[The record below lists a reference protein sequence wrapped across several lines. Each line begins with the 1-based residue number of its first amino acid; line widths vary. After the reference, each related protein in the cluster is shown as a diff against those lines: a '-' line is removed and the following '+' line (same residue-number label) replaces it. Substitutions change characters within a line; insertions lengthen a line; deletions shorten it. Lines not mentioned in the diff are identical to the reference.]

1 MTGASGANEGKPG
14 QASEAAFLGALLGLA
29 IGDALGMP
37 AGNGAMDLSDRV
49 AGYLPLDLPD
59 GTRVDAG
66 EFTDETEFALSIAEV
81 ATTNRGRLDADL
93 IGPRLLR
100 LAEGAAAHWQAP
112 ATRQALLRAGESL
125 EFRQPL
131 DEDGPVDAAVAVRG
145 VPVGLVHSL
154 GALDLAALRED
165 SDLVSRITHG
175 SPAQSSA
182 ALAVAFVTQLA
193 ARQQAPPDEWVAATA
208 SVLAGGAMHD
218 ALCRTAADDGAADRV
233 HPPAAEE
240 QIRFAIQAAAGADDF
255 EDAVLRAV
263 NGPGKA
269 DTVGAMTGALAG
281 ARFGAEGIPQ
291 PLIDG
296 LGGRIYVSLAAPW
309 LRRAAQFRADLI
321 LDLPTDGPPPPRPLF
336 PPRQ

>member
-1 MTGASGANEGKPG
+1 MTDASAASEGKPG

-37 AGNGAMDLSDRV
+37 AGNGATGLPERV
-49 AGYLPLDLPD
+49 MGYQPLDLPD
-59 GTRVDAG
+59 RTRIEAG
-66 EFTDETEFALSIAEV
+66 EFTDETEFALSIVEV
-81 ATTNRGRLDADL
+81 ATTNRGLLDADL

-100 LAEGAAAHWQAP
+100 LAEGETAHWQAP
-112 ATRQALLRAGESL
+112 PTRQALLRARKAL

-154 GALDLAALRED
+154 GVLDVAALRAD

-182 ALAVAFVTQLA
+182 TLAIAFVTQLA
-193 ARQQAPPDEWVAATA
+193 ARQQTPPDEWTAATA

-218 ALCRTAADDGAADRV
+218 ALCRAAADGAADRA
-233 HPPAAEE
+233 HAPAPEE
-240 QIRFAIQAAAGADDF
+240 QIRFAIQAAEAGDF
-255 EDAVLRAV
+255 EAAVLRAV

-269 DTVGAMTGALAG
+269 DTVGAITGALAG
-281 ARFGAEGIPQ
+281 ARFGVEGIPQ

-309 LRRAAQFRADLI
+309 LRRAAQFRAGLI
-321 LDLPTDGPPPPRPLF
+321 RDLPTDGPPPPRPVF